1 MKIAKDQWL
10 GIVKDHAVIIV
21 CGVVIVAAVVA
32 LFYPLGA
39 LSSRLRERMAT
50 DLGLAQQADQ
60 LGRTP
65 ISLPGRKAFSGP
77 VTPAIIQA
85 KKQAQAALRAQA
97 SQVRRLVQR
106 YNARGRVQFAAD
118 GSVLPLLMGVPEKN
132 LLPQAS
138 SNLVVLADFR
148 RAYERIFTR
157 RFAWRNPQGWLKRL
171 DAAMAPT
178 PGQIQQI
185 LAHRLRAQAQ
195 LEGAVHPET
204 GAGVSSRL
212 EPFGN
217 FQPNQPSQA
226 TGPSA
231 RLLAEVTRQEVF
243 HTARHCRIYA
253 DLSCFQERSFVQS
266 NILPNVDQIYDA
278 FVDTWLQNDVVNAI
292 AATNAGSANVTQS
305 PIKRL
310 ISISIGPDSAG
321 QSSGM
326 RNNFTSFNSGASRGA
341 DRPRIV
347 GNGDL
352 LVYGAANAN
361 QPATPQSPT
370 MPAAGALPQMPGRPV
385 VPTGGAMPQMPGRPV
400 MPTGAMPPM
409 GRAPMAP
416 LGAAALPGPG
426 SSSGGG
432 VLLTGQASNARYQV
446 VVMSIRLVLEPWAIN
461 RFIQELYRQNNGYT
475 VLEIRTIHTVDP
487 IEALTSGY
495 VYGQVP
501 VVRVNIVVEDI
512 MFSTWHGRIMPTD
525 YCLKCGV
532 TPRQPGP

>member
-10 GIVKDHAVIIV
+10 GIVKDHAFIIV
-21 CGVVIVAAVVA
+21 CGVVVVAAVVA

-39 LSSRLRERMAT
+39 LSSRLRGRMAT
-50 DLGLAQQADQ
+50 ELGLAQQAQQ

-65 ISLPGRKAFSGP
+65 ISLPERKPFSGP

-85 KKQAQAALRAQA
+85 KKQAQADLRAQA
-97 SQVRRLVQR
+97 SRIRRLVQR
-106 YNARGRVQFAAD
+106 HNARGRVQFAAD

-195 LEGAVHPET
+195 LEGAVRPET

-217 FQPNQPSQA
+217 FQPNQSSHA

-231 RLLAEVTRQEVF
+231 RLLAEVTRQVVF
-243 HTARHCRIYA
+243 HTAQHCRIYA

-266 NILPNVDQIYDA
+266 DILPNVDQIYDA

-326 RNNFTSFNSGASRGA
+326 QNNFTSFNSGASRGA

-347 GNGDL
+347 GNGGL

-361 QPATPQSPT
+361 QPATPQPPT

-385 VPTGGAMPQMPGRPV
+385 MPVGGAMQPMSTMP
-400 MPTGAMPPM
+400 PTGAMPRMM
-409 GRAPMAP
+409 GRAPMALP
-416 LGAAALPGPG
+416 GSPALPGLG
-426 SSSGGG
+426 SPSGGG

-475 VLEIRTIHTVDP
+475 VLQIPTIHTVDP
-487 IEALTSGY
+487 VEALTSGY

-525 YCLKCGV
+525 YCQKCGV
-532 TPRQPGP
+532 TPPPPGP